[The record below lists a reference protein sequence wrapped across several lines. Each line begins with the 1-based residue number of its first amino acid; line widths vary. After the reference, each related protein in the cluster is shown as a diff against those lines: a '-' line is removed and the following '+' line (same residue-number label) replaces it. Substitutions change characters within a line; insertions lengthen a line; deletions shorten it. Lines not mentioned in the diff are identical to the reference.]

1 MFISLKRWLDG
12 GPERLSEA
20 LLRMARLLVHA
31 IELHAVKGDA
41 ADYEKFRADM
51 QQVQQSL
58 AERPTPSEIL
68 VLAGTVVTAL
78 EGYNR
83 RTSRFMQIQ
92 CAELQAMVSM
102 LTKTMTA
109 LSTGSEA
116 SVARLQSIEQHL
128 HKASMIEDFQT
139 ARLRLAECLEGLR
152 AEITR
157 QKEESARTVSAIKTE
172 LSKSQERLA
181 SAPGLPRQEL
191 RPDPVTGLPGRAAA
205 EAALLEAGRENRTV
219 YAAVFAL
226 DRLDLINTRFGYAMG
241 DRVLLTY
248 SQLVAQAL
256 SGADQLFRWSGPA
269 LVALLERE
277 GQQMPEVREELAR
290 FANQRVERTF
300 QAGGR
305 SALLPVAANWA
316 LFPLAHFRPVQ
327 LLFYQMDNFVLGGP
341 KQPAD
346 LEVAQSA

>member
-1 MFISLKRWLDG
+1 MFISLKRWLER
-12 GPERLSEA
+12 GPDQLAEA
-20 LLRMARLLVHA
+20 LLRMARLLVQG

-51 QQVQQSL
+51 RQVQQGLS
-58 AERPTPSEIL
+58 EQPTPSEVL
-68 VLAGTVVTAL
+68 VLAGTVVTAM
-78 EGYNR
+78 EDYNR

-92 CAELQAMVSM
+92 CAELQTMVSM

-109 LSTGSEA
+109 LTSGSETA
-116 SVARLQSIEQHL
+116 VARLQSIEQHL

-139 ARLRLAECLEGLR
+139 ARLRLAECLDGLR

-157 QKEESARTVSAIKTE
+157 QKEESARTVSGIRKE
-172 LSKSQERLA
+172 LEKSQERLA
-181 SAPGLPRQEL
+181 SAPAAPRQEL
-191 RPDPVTGLPGRAAA
+191 RPDPVTGLPRRAAA
-205 EAALLEAGRENRTV
+205 EAALIEASRENRPV

-248 SQLVAQAL
+248 SQLVAQAF
-256 SGADQLFRWSGPA
+256 SRADQLFRWSGPA
-269 LVALLERE
+269 LMALLERE
-277 GQQMPEVREELAR
+277 GQQMPQVREEVAR
-290 FANQRVERTF
+290 FANQRVEKTL
-300 QAGGR
+300 QVGGR
-305 SALLPVAANWA
+305 SVLLPVAANWT

-327 LLFYQMDNFVLGGP
+327 LLFYQVDNFVQGGS
-341 KQPAD
+341 KQPGA